1 MRAASVKEA
10 EPHVRQARTADG
22 QLRRWH
28 LQQAHRHVAAICA
41 YQARLWAA
49 PVVVDASC
57 GTGTSVALFHLKYTQ
72 AIVVGID
79 RGKSEKYVRSSI
91 PKKFQ
96 HQFFYIKDD
105 VRSITVARLRNVLPA
120 GSRISDI
127 VHLHS
132 SPPCESMSRADRFS
146 VHRDGI
152 KPISAQ
158 AVADDETLEYTA
170 KFLRAILKEAPT
182 TLVTLKTPQE

>member
-1 MRAASVKEA
+1 MHAASVKEA
-10 EPHVRQARTADG
+10 ELHVQQVQTADG

-28 LQQAHRHVAAICA
+28 LQQAHQHVAAICA
-41 YQARLWAA
+41 YQARLRAP

-79 RGKSEKYVRSSI
+79 RGKSEKYVRTFI

-105 VRSITVARLRNVLPA
+105 VCSITVAQLRNVLPA
-120 GSRISDI
+120 GSCISDI

-132 SPPCESMSRADRFS
+132 LPPCESMSRAN
-146 VHRDGI
+146 
-152 KPISAQ
+152 
-158 AVADDETLEYTA
+158 
-170 KFLRAILKEAPT
+170 
-182 TLVTLKTPQE
+182 